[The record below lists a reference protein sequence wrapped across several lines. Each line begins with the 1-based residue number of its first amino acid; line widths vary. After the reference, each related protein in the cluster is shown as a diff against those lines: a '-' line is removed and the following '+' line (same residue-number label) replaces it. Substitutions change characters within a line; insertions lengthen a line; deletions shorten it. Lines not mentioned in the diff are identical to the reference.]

1 MVFIL
6 KFKRGRASIS
16 VDTSTG
22 YHICT
27 ALLLPPSPP
36 PSMPHP
42 QPIPAA
48 HSISAITP
56 THASPVCTTAHCS
69 SPPPSLHPR
78 PCFPSPRVYGQPAM
92 PTHHQHLHPLNLSA
106 TTAAGTPDLGVCS
119 SPAAIAHNTGRLRV
133 RRVSI
138 ALLSLQ
144 RNSQGVYPS
153 YTSLVC
159 TLECQMKWMMSACY
173 SLQIPN

>member
-69 SPPPSLHPR
+69 SPPPSLHPQS
-78 PCFPSPRVYGQPAM
+78 CFPSPRVYGQPAI
-92 PTHHQHLHPLNLSA
+92 PTHLLHPHPPDLSA
-106 TTAAGTPDLGVCS
+106 TTAAGTSDLGVCS
-119 SPAAIAHNTGRLRV
+119 SPAAIAHHAGRQRV
-133 RRVSI
+133 RRVSMPCYNYRETI
-138 ALLSLQ
+138 GEVYLLAHPWCAHC
-144 RNSQGVYPS
+144 NTHMKGVM
-153 YTSLVC
+153 C
-159 TLECQMKWMMSACY
+159 TFLSTP
-173 SLQIPN
+173 PN

>member
-1 MVFIL
+1 VH
-6 KFKRGRASIS
+6 
-16 VDTSTG
+16 TSTG

-69 SPPPSLHPR
+69 SPPPSLHPQS
-78 PCFPSPRVYGQPAM
+78 CFPSPRVYGQPAM
-92 PTHHQHLHPLNLSA
+92 PTHHQHPHPLTLSA
-106 TTAAGTPDLGVCS
+106 TTAAGTSGLGVCS
-119 SPAAIAHNTGRLRV
+119 SPTAIAHHAGKQRV
-133 RRVSI
+133 RRVSMPCYNYRETI
-138 ALLSLQ
+138 G
-144 RNSQGVYPS
+144 GVYLLAHPLCAHCN
-153 YTSLVC
+153 THMKGVMC
-159 TLECQMKWMMSACY
+159 TFLSTP
-173 SLQIPN
+173 PN